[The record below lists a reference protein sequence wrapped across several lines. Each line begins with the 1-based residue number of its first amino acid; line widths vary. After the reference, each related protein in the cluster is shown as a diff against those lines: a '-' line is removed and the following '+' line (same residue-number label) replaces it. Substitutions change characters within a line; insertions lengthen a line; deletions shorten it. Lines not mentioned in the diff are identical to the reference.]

1 MKPRLM
7 MIPGRI
13 PAIRSADTEI
23 LVKLTLLAIV
33 AKMTA
38 RFDGGISMSTPP
50 MAMIGPVVIV
60 G

>member
-1 MKPRLM
+1 MI
-7 MIPGRI
+7 IPGTI
-13 PAIRSADTEI
+13 PAMRSPATEI
-23 LVKLTLLAIV
+23 FVMLTLLAIV
-33 AKMTA
+33 AKITA